1 MNFYKVKD
9 LAKSWSV
16 WAASAVAVTPVLDM
30 STGLFSFIPEKYK
43 PLAVTALG
51 ALTIVLR
58 AIKQVHTV
66 FSTGENDVAK
76 TANEILGAKEAEV
89 REATA
94 KIEKAAKDIEQ
105 VVDVAKQAKDVVKAI
120 KAKAGK

>member
-43 PLAVTALG
+43 PLAVTAMGL
-51 ALTIVLR
+51 LTIVLR
-58 AIKQVHTV
+58 GIKQVHTV
-66 FSTGENDVAK
+66 FSTDENVVTK
-76 TANEILGAKEAEV
+76 TADAILGAKEAEV

-105 VVDVAKQAKDVVKAI
+105 VVDAAKQAKDIVKAI

>member
-66 FSTGENDVAK
+66 FSTDENDVTK

-94 KIEKAAKDIEQ
+94 KVEKAAKDIEKA
-105 VVDVAKQAKDVVKAI
+105 VEVAKQAKGVVKAI

>member
-1 MNFYKVKD
+1 M
-9 LAKSWSV
+9 
-16 WAASAVAVTPVLDM
+16 
-30 STGLFSFIPEKYK
+30 GL
-43 PLAVTALG
+43 
-51 ALTIVLR
+51 LTIGLR

-66 FSTGENDVAK
+66 FSTDENDVTK
-76 TANEILGAKEAEV
+76 TADAILGAKEAEV

-105 VVDVAKQAKDVVKAI
+105 VVDVAKQAKDIV

>member
-43 PLAVTALG
+43 PLAVTAMGL
-51 ALTIVLR
+51 LTIGLR

-66 FSTGENDVAK
+66 FSTDENNITK
-76 TANEILGAKEAEV
+76 TADEILGAKEAEV
-89 REATA
+89 REHKA
-94 KIEKAAKDIEQ
+94 KIEAVAKDVEQ
-105 VVDVAKQAKDVVKAI
+105 VVKVAKQAKDLVKSI
-120 KAKAGK
+120 KEGK